1 MNMQSNLE
9 KLYDKKVDDIIADGS
24 SANLLKW
31 SRDDG
36 RNITNALNEV
46 IYFRKKNIINDNDE
60 FFISPEQYTKNP
72 DGSVTFN
79 YSKSIKVKQY
89 GNYLDLKDYY
99 SVNDS
104 NNLVTHKISSINIG
118 SKNLNTDGEGNITIS
133 SQYIKENPNL
143 IKYDNNDNLIL
154 LRISTL

>member
-1 MNMQSNLE
+1 MSNYYSDIIYEQVIAKLIEKGYSQQEAKSKLINGGLKIYSCVDMNMQSNLE

-31 SRDDG
+31 SSDDG

-72 DGSVTFN
+72 DGC
-79 YSKSIKVKQY
+79 
-89 GNYLDLKDYY
+89 
-99 SVNDS
+99 
-104 NNLVTHKISSINIG
+104 
-118 SKNLNTDGEGNITIS
+118 
-133 SQYIKENPNL
+133 
-143 IKYDNNDNLIL
+143 L
-154 LRISTL
+154 LYTSDAADE